1 MVGRPKKHSVFRGAL
16 SNGSEKIIYS
26 KTENKDFALQRST
39 TILNSSSIAIPF
51 HPIDSY
57 REVTQFRFFG
67 TDHVYFTDFVPSPEA
82 GVPQTYGNCFFRSII
97 FFVSET
103 KDNHII

>member
-26 KTENKDFALQRST
+26 KTENKDFVSQRST

-51 HPIDSY
+51 HPIDS
-57 REVTQFRFFG
+57 
-67 TDHVYFTDFVPSPEA
+67 
-82 GVPQTYGNCFFRSII
+82 
-97 FFVSET
+97 
-103 KDNHII
+103 